1 MASQKTLDGDEKIST
16 DNAMVGGKEIHA
28 VTDGE
33 DVESVLG
40 WMTWYTFGSGDV
52 DRKWLEERASEL
64 GIPESW
70 LPSPVTPRRAF
81 TRASK
86 MLVSETAGII
96 PEDVEA
102 NTERSKTDNK
112 VFFLELIDRREGV
125 ENSTSEVIGK
135 LEYESGDENVYTRAK
150 TSHPEYIEWF
160 QMYAEEFKNLFDLY
174 SRSNRIKEVR
184 KAFRDRFLKLETTS
198 VTMRPAGA
206 VYFVPAHYQE
216 GFEAYREL
224 VADID
229 RLWKDEGYECTVDT
243 VEVIDSPEKREM
255 VEKKVRNSLEE
266 AVEGIVE
273 EAIDSFDEDRAANE
287 VVSEL
292 GKELSKAENLAVE
305 HNTLLNAEMSVRSA
319 LESWKSS
326 VEEDEEEL
334 ITKMVE
340 KVDV

>member
-1 MASQKTLDGDEKIST
+1 MANQKTLDGDEKLST
-16 DNAMVGGKEIHA
+16 DNASVGGKEIHA

-33 DVESVLG
+33 EVESVLG

-86 MLVSETAGII
+86 MLVPETNGII
-96 PEDVEA
+96 PADVEA
-102 NTERSKTDNK
+102 NTERSNTDNK
-112 VFFLELIDRREGV
+112 VFYLEVIDRREGV
-125 ENSTSEVIGK
+125 ENSTSDVIGK
-135 LEYESGDENVYTRAK
+135 LEYDSDSENVYTRAK
-150 TSHPEYIEWF
+150 TSSPEYIEWF
-160 QMYAEEFKNLFDLY
+160 QMYSEEFKNLFDLY
-174 SRSNRIKEVR
+174 NHSNRIKEVR
-184 KAFRDRFLKLETTS
+184 KAFRDRFLKAETTS

-216 GFEAYREL
+216 GFEAYRQL
-224 VADID
+224 VSDIETH
-229 RLWKDEGYECTVDT
+229 WKDSGYECTVDT
-243 VEVIDSPEKREM
+243 VEVIDSPEKRAM

-273 EAIDSFDEDRAANE
+273 EALDEFDEEKAANE

-292 GKELSKAENLAVE
+292 GKELANAENLAVE

-319 LESWKSS
+319 LESWKAD
-326 VEEDEEEL
+326 VEEDEEDL
-334 ITKMVE
+334 IQKMVE